1 MAEWKKMTV
10 AGRYEYLKQSTLK
23 PEAFDHNSKEYCSD
37 LDKEEL
43 PEPAEYAADINPI
56 ADILTAGD

>member
-1 MAEWKKMTV
+1 MTV

-23 PEAFDHNSKEYCSD
+23 PEAFDDNSKEFYCSD
-37 LDKEEL
+37 VDKEEL

-56 ADILTAGD
+56 DILTAGD